1 MVKRE
6 LDSFIKQ
13 SIYLFYSLGQCLKIY
28 KMLYKSHIPN
38 ALTSARFLAG
48 PIFFYTF
55 LNNLFSASLF
65 ILVFSGITDVLDGY
79 VARKMGTSSDKGA
92 YLDVTADFLLIL
104 ICFWA
109 YIIKGWYDPLILGL
123 IITMF
128 LLFVATSG
136 LEKPVYDPLGKY
148 LGAYLML
155 MILISLTFPER
166 VIWQLLLLLLI
177 IICLTSVLT
186 RFFFMRRSDGL

>member
-1 MVKRE
+1 
-6 LDSFIKQ
+6 
-13 SIYLFYSLGQCLKIY
+13 
-28 KMLYKSHIPN
+28 MLYKSHLPN

-48 PIFFYTF
+48 PIFFYAF
-55 LNNLFSASLF
+55 LNGLFIVSLF

-109 YIIKGWYDPLILGL
+109 YVIRGWYDPLIMGL

-136 LEKPVYDPLGKY
+136 LKKPVYDPMGKY

-155 MILISLTFPER
+155 MILISLLFTER
-166 VIWQLLLLLLI
+166 VVWQFLLILLI

-186 RFFFMRRSDGL
+186 RLFFFMRRSDGL

>member
-1 MVKRE
+1 
-6 LDSFIKQ
+6 
-13 SIYLFYSLGQCLKIY
+13 
-28 KMLYKSHIPN
+28 MLYKSHLPN

-48 PIFFYTF
+48 PIFFYAF
-55 LNNLFSASLF
+55 LNGLFIVSLF

-92 YLDVTADFLLIL
+92 YLDVVADFLLI
-104 ICFWA
+104 IFCFWA
-109 YIIKGWYDPLILGL
+109 YVIRGWYDPLIMGL

-136 LEKPVYDPLGKY
+136 LKKPVYDPMGKY

-155 MILISLTFPER
+155 MILISLLFTER
-166 VIWQLLLLLLI
+166 VVWQFLLILLI

-186 RFFFMRRSDGL
+186 RLFFFMRRSDGL